1 MLGSCYPW
9 TVFSLWKPA
18 MITGVIHW
26 ILGCFTASKSVEVY
40 FWVGWNSQ
48 VSPEGTHGPAR
59 VRWQILFF
67 FLTCWFSMAV
77 KSDLYWFMIYRWF
90 STSQSVELSE
100 GSLFF
105 SMRAEVLIWKAWR
118 SSVHRIALT
127 RLEGTG
133 KIWKISVFVGIK
145 GVFYMWSYQ
154 RLTLPTLTFGSI
166 LDVAIRFFFGCKMWR
181 NPEPP
186 GDWKSEASHCRRV
199 FRQRWWIAYNFY
211 IVVGSP
217 TIHVWIKFLTINH

>member
-1 MLGSCYPW
+1 MLSMNCFFPMKTSHDNGGDPLNFGMLHCFKIRGSLFLSW
-9 TVFSLWKPA
+9 LKFSGFARRNPRPSQSS
-18 MITGVIHW
+18 MT
-26 ILGCFTASKSVEVY
+26 
-40 FWVGWNSQ
+40 NS
-48 VSPEGTHGPAR
+48 
-59 VRWQILFF
+59 FF

-166 LDVAIRFFFGCKMWR
+166 LDMAIRFFLVARCGETRSLQATGKVKPRIAGGFFDK
-181 NPEPP
+181 
-186 GDWKSEASHCRRV
+186 GD
-199 FRQRWWIAYNFY
+199 
-211 IVVGSP
+211 G
-217 TIHVWIKFLTINH
+217 